1 MTIELTTEQ
10 VIQLVMDEMAG
21 REPTILGAEAD
32 RLREVTRHDI
42 QICEANGW
50 ILDIPHEWGDV
61 GDIDENGVDQSLI
74 AARKRAIEESKQSPE
89 GD

>member
-21 REPTILGAEAD
+21 LEPRILGEEAD
-32 RLREVTRHDI
+32 MWRAVTRKDMET
-42 QICEANGW
+42 CEANGW
-50 ILDIPHEWGDV
+50 ILDIPHELGDI